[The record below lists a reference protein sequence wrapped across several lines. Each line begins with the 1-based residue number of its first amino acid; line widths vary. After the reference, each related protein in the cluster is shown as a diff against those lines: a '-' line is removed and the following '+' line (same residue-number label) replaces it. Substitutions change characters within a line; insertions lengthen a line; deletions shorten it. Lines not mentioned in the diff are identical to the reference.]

1 RKSQQA
7 ERPVF
12 ATTSAFNVLRRFS
25 GIKKT
30 RIKRALSNVHVC
42 YSPRGA
48 ALRSVAELKQ
58 FMAKCTRFFSKTA

>member
-1 RKSQQA
+1 KSQQA

-12 ATTSAFNVLRRFS
+12 TTTSAFNVLYHFS

-42 YSPRGA
+42 YSPRGT
-48 ALRSVAELKQ
+48 ALRSLAGLKQ
-58 FMAKCTRFFSKTA
+58 FMAKNTSFFLKTA